1 MYAMNPPAT
10 PDPADAPRFFAT
22 VADLRAWYEANHRT
36 CDRLWAGLYK
46 KGTGL
51 QTITIAEAI
60 DQALCFGW
68 IDGMK
73 RTIDDKSYK
82 IRFTPRRRRSQWS
95 ARNLARMEDLIA
107 AGLVAEAGLAVWP
120 GRDALA
126 RLKSRDA
133 RLSRCGRR
141 VLRTE

>member
-1 MYAMNPPAT
+1 MSNPVAPGNAEH
-10 PDPADAPRFFAT
+10 PRFFAT
-22 VADLRAWYEANHRT
+22 AAELRTWFRECHDAEEV
-36 CDRLWAGLYK
+36 LWVGLYK

-51 QTITIAEAI
+51 QTVSIAQAI

-82 IRFTPRRRRSQWS
+82 IRFTPRRSRSSWS
-95 ARNLARMEDLIA
+95 ARNLARMEVLIEAGQVTA
-107 AGLVAEAGLAVWP
+107 AGLAAYP

-126 RLKSRDA
+126 ALEGRKPGV
-133 RLSRCGRR
+133 SRCGRPS
-141 VLRTE
+141 VRTG